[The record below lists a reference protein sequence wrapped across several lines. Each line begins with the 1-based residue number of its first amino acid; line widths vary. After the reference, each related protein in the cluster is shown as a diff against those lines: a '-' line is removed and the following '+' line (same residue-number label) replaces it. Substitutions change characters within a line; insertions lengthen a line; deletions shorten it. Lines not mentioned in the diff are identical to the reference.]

1 MRAQNFCGGLL
12 KKRRCAA
19 SSDANEPGA
28 KDVNKTEDVN
38 KTRDPED
45 IRRITGREAM
55 PSQAWATAP
64 TASSTM
70 KKRFLMSALV
80 LISLA
85 SASPAVL
92 AQSASTNALSATT
105 NSLVGT
111 SNGQLGTGAGATST
125 QQSTQTSTSN
135 QTSDTICVQ
144 ELAATFC
151 NTPTA
156 PNTNG
161 YGTIGNGS
169 GASTSGSSGSGS
181 GTGSASAGSGAS
193 GAGANN
199 TSSIPACG
207 GFPSANELCN

>member
-1 MRAQNFCGGLL
+1 MAQSFCGDLL
-12 KKRRCAA
+12 KKRMCAA

-28 KDVNKTEDVN
+28 EGVN
-38 KTRDPED
+38 KTRDPE
-45 IRRITGREAM
+45 RISDGSRGREAM
-55 PSQAWATAP
+55 PSQAWVTAP

-80 LISLA
+80 LVSLA
-85 SASPAVL
+85 STSPGVL
-92 AQSASTNALSATT
+92 AQSASTNALSTTT

-111 SNGQLGTGAGATST
+111 ANGQLGTGAGATST
-125 QQSTQTSTSN
+125 QQSNQTTTSN

-144 ELAATFC
+144 EMAATFC

-169 GASTSGSSGSGS
+169 GATASGSSGSGS
-181 GTGSASAGSGAS
+181 GSGSASAGSGAS